1 MLVFDTTVVV
11 NLILSTTKTRYWKRL
26 LLFGWRWLVK
36 SWRRKKGAAF
46 LLVAVTHYFACR
58 RSSKQEQGFF
68 AARYL
73 EVRRIVW
80 NSTQLY
86 GSLQQIFPVQV
97 RRPPY
102 KVKRRVRVRA
112 CSEEQRA
119 HNLIF
124 NAIFQILREL
134 SIYTHQ
140 NSNISKVPPL
150 NKVLYIVR
158 QSPNV
163 IV

>member
-1 MLVFDTTVVV
+1 MLIGEV
-11 NLILSTTKTRYWKRL
+11 LAAEKRSS
-26 LLFGWRWLVK
+26 FFA
-36 SWRRKKGAAF
+36 RRRH
-46 LLVAVTHYFACR
+46 THYFACR
-58 RSSKQEQGFF
+58 RSSKQERGFF

-73 EVRRIVW
+73 EAETNCMEQYTIATGAYSRFL
-80 NSTQLY
+80 LY
-86 GSLQQIFPVQV
+86 AQV

-102 KVKRRVRVRA
+102 KVKRKMA
-112 CSEEQRA
+112 CSEEQQA

-163 IV
+163 IA

>member
-1 MLVFDTTVVV
+1 MLVFDTPVVV

-26 LLFGWRWLVK
+26 LLFGWCWLVK

-46 LLVAVTHYFACR
+46 LLVAVTPTILHAADH
-58 RSSKQEQGFF
+58 RSKN
-68 AARYL
+68 
-73 EVRRIVW
+73 EVSLQRGILKLRRIVW
-80 NSTQLY
+80 NSTHCTGAYSRFLLY
-86 GSLQQIFPVQV
+86 AQV

-102 KVKRRVRVRA
+102 KVKRKMA
-112 CSEEQRA
+112 CSEEQQA

-163 IV
+163 IA